1 MRKSPDAI
9 GSHGNASTQRSRS
22 EKSPLLGTRI
32 AIASSGL
39 GHIHRGIEA
48 WAESLALALRRRG
61 HDVRLFQGGPTAD
74 TEWRETLPCLRRFSP
89 TTIKLVNVLRR
100 VGGWRFG
107 FGSVSGAEHTTFA
120 LSLWPRIARKYD
132 ILHVQEPLVALILDR
147 LNRLGLSR
155 PRVILGHGTE
165 EDTTMLRKYSYL
177 QHLAPAYLEQY
188 EIHRPESQ
196 KVFAIP
202 NFVDT
207 GRFCPGPK
215 PAARRSW
222 NLPED
227 AQVFLCVAAIK
238 KVHKRIDYL
247 IREFASYLGNNG
259 SDAILVIAGGRET
272 DTAELREL
280 ASRLTGDRI
289 VILENI
295 PRDEICSLYQ
305 AADVFVLSS
314 LVEMFPVALLEAMGT
329 GLPVVC
335 NNTSV
340 LEWMIGPAGLAT
352 NLAETGA
359 LAHALKTISS
369 REDLHEL
376 GILARERVE
385 DLFSEEVVV
394 RQIIDM
400 YEQVLAV

>member
-1 MRKSPDAI
+1 
-9 GSHGNASTQRSRS
+9 
-22 EKSPLLGTRI
+22 
-32 AIASSGL
+32 
-39 GHIHRGIEA
+39 
-48 WAESLALALRRRG
+48 
-61 HDVRLFQGGPTAD
+61 
-74 TEWRETLPCLRRFSP
+74 
-89 TTIKLVNVLRR
+89 
-100 VGGWRFG
+100 
-107 FGSVSGAEHTTFA
+107 
-120 LSLWPRIARKYD
+120 
-132 ILHVQEPLVALILDR
+132 VQEPLVALILDR